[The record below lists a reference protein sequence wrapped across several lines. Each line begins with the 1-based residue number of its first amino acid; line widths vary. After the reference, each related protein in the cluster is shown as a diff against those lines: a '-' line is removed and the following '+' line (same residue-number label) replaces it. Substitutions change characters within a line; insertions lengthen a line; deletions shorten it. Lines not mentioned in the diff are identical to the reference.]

1 MSGASAAQA
10 PIDNEFPQVS
20 AGKAETVPRPRL
32 RIAGGPCAC
41 DGATPLRSRAEMQPP
56 AVPAETAAGRSAPA
70 GSAAE
75 PVRTARLRLTPRGRV
90 VVAGLIVA
98 AAAVIA
104 LIAGLAAPGG
114 AQASNHSHPGGGHQG
129 MHQVVVQPGQTLWS
143 IASAAEPSADPRRVV
158 DEIMAANAMTGAGLQ
173 SGQLLWVPR

>member
-56 AVPAETAAGRSAPA
+56 AVPAETAAGQSVP
-70 GSAAE
+70 AE
-75 PVRTARLRLTPRGRV
+75 PVRLAPLRLTRRGRV

-98 AAAVIA
+98 AAAAIA
-104 LIAGLAAPGG
+104 LVAGLAAPGG
-114 AQASNHSHPGGGHQG
+114 AQASNHSRPGGGHQG